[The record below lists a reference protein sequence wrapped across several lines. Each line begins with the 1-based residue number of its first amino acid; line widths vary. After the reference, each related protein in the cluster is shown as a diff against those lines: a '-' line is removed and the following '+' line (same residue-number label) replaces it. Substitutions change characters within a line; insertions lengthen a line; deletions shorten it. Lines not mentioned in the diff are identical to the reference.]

1 MSQLLPQLFY
11 VLAVYHFH
19 MDLSLFFPP
28 LTVCHVTQTM
38 TFYVVLEFLLLK
50 LAGGIDLLPGLSGW
64 LLSKVSVSR
73 FKLMGMKMVLST
85 THSNYNS

>member
-1 MSQLLPQLFY
+1 M
-11 VLAVYHFH
+11 
-19 MDLSLFFPP
+19 
-28 LTVCHVTQTM
+28 TQIV

-64 LLSKVSVSR
+64 LLSEVRVLR

-85 THSNYNS
+85 THGNYNS